1 MKVIFWLASAIFA
14 VSQLSGCGDGSSGPI
29 VEGNGE
35 SATTTTASKT
45 PNILFMVMDD
55 VGIDQMLSFGY
66 GGTTPPSMP
75 NVNAVAAAGIR
86 FRNTWSM
93 PECSPGRA
101 AMFVGRYPLR
111 TQINQAIG
119 PNDLANSQLSTY
131 DMTAPKLLQQ
141 SNYVSGMFGK
151 FHLAGPENN
160 QAGNGTPKQLGW
172 DYFYGWV
179 GGLPGSIDTTA
190 GGVGPQGTYSCGF
203 VPSAANGG
211 ANSGAC
217 YQANNSCSVIS
228 TVSAAGDTPG
238 KQCLMSG
245 GILVPNATCQSSPPA
260 NLNFNM
266 ENAYYV
272 SPLVINS
279 AAGVQS
285 TPLTDSR
292 NRGYRTTIETDAAI
306 KWIKSQSASTPW
318 MATVS
323 YSAAHTPLQQSPS
336 ALAPTISGG
345 YDSLNCGNSS
355 SYQAIQNQM
364 TEAMDTEF
372 GRLLVA
378 TGLATKRPDGT
389 LNYDPNAS
397 NTMIIIVGD
406 NGTNGPSVKSPFN
419 PSFAKGTSYQTGVW
433 VPLIVAGKLVNAPN
447 RDVNSMTN
455 TVDVFQLFGEIAGIN
470 VQQAVPRTI
479 DSAPM
484 MPYLKNTG
492 QAAIRTMN
500 FTQAG
505 YNIQANGGQNGPC
518 VISGGTACTQ
528 IPVSKSVCE
537 DNTGVW
543 WGVGY
548 TDASVIGP
556 SVGPSSSQ
564 GYQQCWQVNQ
574 ALYKSGRAQLKISS
588 GASSAL
594 RNATHKLVQNQTQTY
609 TPATDS
615 HSVVITNELYAINE
629 NAGSPA
635 LDTPGSANQLDPNT
649 SSAIYNNLLAQL
661 NRVLASQPAC
671 PGDANIDGRVNAED
685 LNIWQRLAG
694 WALSS
699 VADFNFDGLTNST
712 DQQTIQSHQGQC
724 PASTS
729 VY

>member
-1 MKVIFWLASAIFA
+1 MKVIFWLFSAIFA
-14 VSQLSGCGDGSSGPI
+14 VSQLSGCGDGGSNS
-29 VEGNGE
+29 
-35 SATTTTASKT
+35 TTNTPKT
-45 PNILFMVMDD
+45 PNILFVVMDD

-75 NVNAVAAAGIR
+75 NMNTIAAAGIR

-101 AMFVGRYPLR
+101 AMFVGRYPFR

-119 PNDLANSQLSTY
+119 PNDLANSQLSPF
-131 DMTAPKLLQQ
+131 DMTSPKLLQQ
-141 SNYVSGMFGK
+141 ANYVSGMFGK

-179 GGLPGSIDTTA
+179 GGLPESIDTTA

-203 VPSAANGG
+203 VPSASNGG
-211 ANSGAC
+211 ADSGAC
-217 YQANNSCSVIS
+217 YQADHSCSVIS
-228 TVSAAGDTPG
+228 NVSVAGDSPG
-238 KQCLMSG
+238 KQCLTSG
-245 GILVPNATCQSSPPA
+245 GILVPNASCQSSPPA
-260 NLNFNM
+260 NLNFNR

-285 TPLTDSR
+285 IPLTDSR

-306 KWIKSQSASTPW
+306 KWIKSQSPSTPW

-336 ALAPTISGG
+336 ALAPTFSGG
-345 YDSLNCGNSS
+345 IDNLNCGDSS
-355 SYQAIQNQM
+355 NYQTIQNQM
-364 TEAMDTEF
+364 TEAMDAEF

-378 TGLATKRPDGT
+378 TGIATRNSDGT
-389 LNYDPNAS
+389 LNYNPNAS

-419 PSFAKGTSYQTGVW
+419 PSFSKGTSYQTGVW

-447 RDVNSMTN
+447 RDVNAMTN
-455 TVDVFQLFGEIAGIN
+455 TVDVFQLFAEIAGIN
-470 VQQAVPRTI
+470 VKQAVPRTI

-484 MPYLKNTG
+484 MPYLENAG
-492 QAAIRTMN
+492 QTSIRTMN
-500 FTQAG
+500 FTQSG

-518 VISGGTACTQ
+518 LIFNTCTQ
-528 IPVSKSVCE
+528 IPISKSVCE
-537 DNTGVW
+537 DNAGVW

-556 SVGPSSSQ
+556 SVGPSSNE
-564 GYQQCWQVNQ
+564 GYQQCWEVNQ
-574 ALYKSGRAQLKISS
+574 ALYKSSRPQIKISA
-588 GASSAL
+588 GASSAI

-609 TPATDS
+609 NSANDS

-635 LDTPGSANQLDPNT
+635 LDTPGSANQLNPN
-649 SSAIYNNLLAQL
+649 SYPDIYNNLLTQL
-661 NRVLASQPAC
+661 NSVLASQPDC
-671 PGDANIDGRVNAED
+671 PGDANIDGQVNAED
-685 LNIWQRLAG
+685 LNVWQQLSG

-699 VADFNFDGLTNST
+699 VADFNFDGLTNSA
-712 DQQTIQSHQGQC
+712 DQQTIQSKQGQC